1 MLACMSRFEEFFE
14 SNISKTHLTLWT
26 NNVKFWLR
34 HMEVLR
40 NILEGEITATTL
52 YDQIKSSTDKEC
64 RRARTEVGGFS
75 ALYVL
80 VHG

>member
-1 MLACMSRFEEFFE
+1 
-14 SNISKTHLTLWT
+14 
-26 NNVKFWLR
+26 
-34 HMEVLR
+34 MEVLR

-80 VHG
+80 VHE